1 MKIDLKDYIKVDAK
15 SAKRSPEIYEAIEI
29 LSALG
34 DFMEFKNI
42 MIAKKAE
49 LEGGSAA
56 GGLGYRDKGV
66 LDV

>member
-1 MKIDLKDYIKVDAK
+1 
-15 SAKRSPEIYEAIEI
+15 
-29 LSALG
+29 
-34 DFMEFKNI
+34 MEFKNI

>member
-1 MKIDLKDYIKVDAK
+1 
-15 SAKRSPEIYEAIEI
+15 
-29 LSALG
+29 
-34 DFMEFKNI
+34 MEFKKI
-42 MIAKKAE
+42 MIAKKYE